1 MIEEKLVHK
10 QAQEIERL
18 IQEVEAITE
27 PDLREKIVTLVQSL
41 LGFHAAGIERLMQII
56 TAEGESSG
64 ALLDKLAGDRLVGSL
79 LLLYGVHPLSL
90 ESRVEQAI
98 DRLRSNPTLNAG
110 AVELVGI
117 SDQVVRLR
125 LLQDQQRC
133 HSSKQMLRTAIEDA
147 LYEAAPDIDEIQFID
162 DVQQASVNFVPLVSL
177 RGDRGFRRTF
187 NRTLS
192 KAG

>member
-18 IQEVEAITE
+18 IHEVEAITE

-98 DRLRSNPTLNAG
+98 ARLRSNPTLNAG

-125 LLQDQQRC
+125 LAQDQQRC

-147 LYEAAPDIDEIQFID
+147 LYEAAPDLDEIQFID

-177 RGDRGFRRTF
+177 RGDHGFRRTF
-187 NRTLS
+187 NRTLP

>member
-18 IQEVEAITE
+18 IHEVEAITE

-41 LGFHAAGIERLMQII
+41 LGFHAAGMERLIQII
-56 TAEGESSG
+56 ATEGEGSG
-64 ALLDKLAGDRLVGSL
+64 SLLEKLAGDRLVGSL

-90 ESRVEQAI
+90 EARVEQAM
-98 DRLRSNPTLNAG
+98 DRLRSNPALNAG

-125 LLQDQQRC
+125 LAQEQQRC
-133 HSSKQMLRTAIEDA
+133 HSSKQMLKTAIEDA
-147 LYEAAPDIDEIQFID
+147 LYEAAPDLDEIQFVD
-162 DVQQASVNFVPLVSL
+162 DVQQASVSFVPLISL
-177 RGDRGFRRTF
+177 RGDHGFRRTF
-187 NRTLS
+187 NRTLP
-192 KAG
+192 KL

>member
-147 LYEAAPDIDEIQFID
+147 LYEAAPDLDEIQFID
-162 DVQQASVNFVPLVSL
+162 NVQQASVNFVPLVSL

-187 NRTLS
+187 NRTLP

>member
-18 IQEVEAITE
+18 IREVEAITA

-56 TAEGESSG
+56 AAEGDGSG
-64 ALLDKLAGDRLVGSL
+64 ALLDKFADDRLVGSL

-90 ESRVEQAI
+90 EARVERAI
-98 DRLRSNPTLNAG
+98 ERLRSNPALNAG
-110 AVELVGI
+110 AVEVVEI

-125 LLQDQQRC
+125 LAQDQQRC
-133 HSSKQMLRTAIEDA
+133 HSSKQMLRTAIEEA
-147 LYEAAPDIDEIQFID
+147 LYEAAPDLDEIHFMD
-162 DVQQASVNFVPLVSL
+162 DVQQPSVSFVPLVSL
-177 RGDRGFRRTF
+177 RSDHGFRRTF
-187 NRTLS
+187 NRSLP
-192 KAG
+192 KP

>member
-147 LYEAAPDIDEIQFID
+147 LYEAAPDLDEIQFID

-187 NRTLS
+187 NRTLP

>member
-56 TAEGESSG
+56 AAEGESSR
-64 ALLDKLAGDRLVGSL
+64 ALLDKVAGDRLVGSL
-79 LLLYGVHPLSL
+79 LLLYGVHPLRL
-90 ESRVEQAI
+90 EARVDRAI
-98 DRLRSNPTLNAG
+98 ERLRSNPALNAG
-110 AVELVGI
+110 AVEVVGI

-125 LLQDQQRC
+125 LTQDQHGC

-147 LYEAAPDIDEIQFID
+147 LYEAAPDLDEIQFVD
-162 DVQQASVNFVPLVSL
+162 DVQQASVNFVPLIGL
-177 RGDRGFRRTF
+177 RGEHGFRRTF
-187 NRTLS
+187 NRTLP
-192 KAG
+192 KP